1 MENNHTIIVDT
12 LGSDKGPLEIIEGA
26 KLLLENFSDLHIVL
40 VGDEE
45 LIKQS
50 NISLERVK
58 IIDSKGTISNYDNPV
73 EAFYKNKDVSI
84 FKAFQEASENENA
97 IGIISSGNSG
107 ALIVSTIKYLLKDRT
122 IRPCMAA
129 ILPTTTNAFT
139 CLVDTGATI
148 DCVPSQL
155 ISFAHLGS
163 EFMKLVYKIDRP
175 RVGLLSNGAEETKG
189 NKLVKE
195 THKLLKEDTEIN
207 FVGNIEGNKTL
218 SGLCDVLV
226 CDGFAGNQV
235 LKNSEGMAINLITEI
250 VKFSKKNNDPNAMAI
265 VKYLM
270 QTYDF
275 ESLGAGIIL
284 GAKLPIM
291 KCRGSSGRNAILNAG
306 RIIYNIANNKTIYE
320 GQDKRR
326 E

>member
-58 IIDSKGTISNYDNPV
+58 IINSKGTISNYDNPV

-122 IRPCMAA
+122 ISPCMAA
-129 ILPTTTNAFT
+129 ILPTTNSAFT

-155 ISFAHLGS
+155 ISLTHLGS

-195 THKLLKEDTEIN
+195 THKLLKEDAEIN

-275 ESLGAGIIL
+275 ETLGAGIIL

-320 GQDKRR
+320 GRDKRR

>member
-1 MENNHTIIVDT
+1 M
-12 LGSDKGPLEIIEGA
+12 
-26 KLLLENFSDLHIVL
+26 
-40 VGDEE
+40 
-45 LIKQS
+45 
-50 NISLERVK
+50 
-58 IIDSKGTISNYDNPV
+58 
-73 EAFYKNKDVSI
+73 
-84 FKAFQEASENENA
+84 
-97 IGIISSGNSG
+97 
-107 ALIVSTIKYLLKDRT
+107 
-122 IRPCMAA
+122 
-129 ILPTTTNAFT
+129 
-139 CLVDTGATI
+139 
-148 DCVPSQL
+148 
-155 ISFAHLGS
+155 
-163 EFMKLVYKIDRP
+163 
-175 RVGLLSNGAEETKG
+175 
-189 NKLVKE
+189 
-195 THKLLKEDTEIN
+195 
-207 FVGNIEGNKTL
+207 
-218 SGLCDVLV
+218 V

-320 GQDKRR
+320 GRDKRG

>member
-58 IIDSKGTISNYDNPV
+58 IINSKSTISNYDNPI

-84 FKAFQEASENENA
+84 FKAFQEASENEDA
-97 IGIISSGNSG
+97 SGIISSGNSG

-129 ILPTTTNAFT
+129 ILPTTNNAFT

-195 THKLLKEDTEIN
+195 THKLLKEDAEIN

-320 GQDKRR
+320 GRDKRS

>member
-84 FKAFQEASENENA
+84 FKAFQEAIENENA

-122 IRPCMAA
+122 IRPCMTA
-129 ILPTTTNAFT
+129 ILPTTNNAFT

-320 GQDKRR
+320 GRDKRS

>member
-1 MENNHTIIVDT
+1 MKNNHTIIVDT

-40 VGDEE
+40 VGDED
-45 LIKQS
+45 LIRQS

-129 ILPTTTNAFT
+129 ILPTTNNAFT

-148 DCVPSQL
+148 DCAPSQL

-195 THKLLKEDTEIN
+195 AHKLLKEDAEIN

-320 GQDKRR
+320 GRDKRSK
-326 E
+326 

>member
-45 LIKQS
+45 LIRQS

-73 EAFYKNKDVSI
+73 EAFYNNKDVSI

-107 ALIVSTIKYLLKDRT
+107 ALIVSTIKYILKDRT

-129 ILPTTTNAFT
+129 ILPTTNNAFT

-320 GQDKRR
+320 GRDKRG